1 MAMQNSPEA
10 LFFGPL
16 LGRMRRQRGLRQDDL
31 AMRLGCKRTYVSQL
45 ERNLKLPSRT
55 QLEHLIAALELGYA
69 EANSLIEAATLSRN
83 SLEFPAD
90 MPLPVKRQLMRLI
103 RHKDPTS
110 LGSWS
115 ALQRELAQSGQ

>member
-1 MAMQNSPEA
+1 
-10 LFFGPL
+10 
-16 LGRMRRQRGLRQDDL
+16 
-31 AMRLGCKRTYVSQL
+31 MRLGCKRTYVSQL